1 MGCTSYDETGYTQE
15 DECIAGK
22 DRKRDSIRTH
32 QIFDTSHAGVYNIHH
47 VKGGFLMPAFKRT
60 QMYFNEDVLR
70 ELKKKAKEEKT
81 TVAELVRES
90 VSILFEKEREKD
102 WIDDP
107 LWNMIGSSSS
117 KDRDLSVNHDKYL
130 YGKKL

>member
-1 MGCTSYDETGYTQE
+1 ML
-15 DECIAGK
+15 
-22 DRKRDSIRTH
+22 
-32 QIFDTSHAGVYNIHH
+32 VYIIYIIL
-47 VKGGFLMPAFKRT
+47 KGGFLMPAFKRT

-90 VSILFEKEREKD
+90 VSILFEKEREKN

-117 KDRDLSVNHDKYL
+117 KDRDLSVHHDKYL